1 MVSGVSVGVGAGKAG
16 AAPRHNQTLISLQ
29 ELRTLLTLQLQSDF
43 RAIII
48 ILFLTPH
55 ESFQST
61 EEFQESMQALTMKV
75 LLVLFRLCYWVLM
88 CNWSSSYFPVGRA
101 EGLLAGKLEG
111 RLIKVG
117 TNLIHNLSLYL
128 I

>member
-75 LLVLFRLCYWVLM
+75 LLLVGVVSSVLLGSNV
-88 CNWSSSYFPVGRA
+88 
-101 EGLLAGKLEG
+101 
-111 RLIKVG
+111 
-117 TNLIHNLSLYL
+117 
-128 I
+128 